1 MNPEIW
7 GPPAWMFL
15 HSVSLAYP
23 KNPTEEDRIN
33 YSNFFNSLQQV
44 LPCHKCSNNYLHHI
58 QEDPV
63 ENNLNN
69 KESLVKWLINLHN
82 KVNKL
87 NNKNSLSYDNTIDK
101 YKNIYSLKNN
111 DSFNKENELYPQKKN
126 NKILLYLFIF
136 LILMLCGLY
145 IYRNYYKK

>member
-23 KNPTEEDRIN
+23 KNPTEEDRTN
-33 YSNFFNSLQQV
+33 YGTFFNNLQPV
-44 LPCHKCSNNYLHHI
+44 LPCNKCSINYLKHI
-58 QEDPV
+58 QEDPI
-63 ENNLNN
+63 ENHLDN

-82 KVNKL
+82 IVNQL
-87 NNKNSLSYDNTIDK
+87 NNKNKLSYDDVIDK

-111 DSFNKENELYPQKKN
+111 ESFDKENELYPQRKN

-136 LILMLCGLY
+136 LILLLCGLY
-145 IYRNYYKK
+145 IYRNCFKK

>member
-7 GPPAWMFL
+7 GPPTWMFL

-23 KNPTEEDRIN
+23 KNPLEEDRKN
-33 YSNFFNSLQQV
+33 YSKFFNNLQPV
-44 LPCHKCSNNYLHHI
+44 LPCYKCSMNYLHHI

-63 ENNLNN
+63 ENHLDN
-69 KESLVKWLINLHN
+69 KESLVKWLIGMHN

-87 NNKNSLSYDNTIDK
+87 NNKDILSYDEVIDK

-111 DSFNKENELYPQKKN
+111 DSFDKENEIYPQRKN

-136 LILMLCGLY
+136 LVLLLCGLY
-145 IYRNYYKK
+145 IYRNYLL